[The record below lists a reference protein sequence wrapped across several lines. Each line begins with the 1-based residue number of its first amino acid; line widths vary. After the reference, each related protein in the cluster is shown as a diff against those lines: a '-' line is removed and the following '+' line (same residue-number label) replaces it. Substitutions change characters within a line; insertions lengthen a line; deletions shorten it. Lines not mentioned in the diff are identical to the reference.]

1 MIKSLKSALME
12 PPKFWGRRG
21 SVLFLMGLAW
31 VLMGVSVLVNSTH
44 LDFDETGLWH
54 LALHPALRAA
64 LWFGTGAIA
73 ILFSFRRM
81 ASLDGLGYG
90 ALIFMPLERT
100 ASYGWGWF
108 VSLPVWPEGLGYSPG
123 WSAALVWLVVATL
136 IYTCAGWREPSD
148 EPILIVERRDTDR
161 GPGPTA

>member
-1 MIKSLKSALME
+1 MIKFVKTALLE

-31 VLMGVSVLVNSTH
+31 ILLGLSVLLSGVQ

-54 LALHPALRAA
+54 LALPPFVRAA
-64 LWFGTGAIA
+64 LWFLTGALA
-73 ILFSFRRM
+73 VAFSFRRM
-81 ASLDGLGYG
+81 ARWDGLGYG

-108 VSLPVWPEGLGYSPG
+108 VSLPIWPDGLGYSPG
-123 WSAALVWLVVATL
+123 WTGALVWIVVAVL

-148 EPILIVERRDTDR
+148 EPILIIERRDSTR
-161 GPGPTA
+161 GTRPGA